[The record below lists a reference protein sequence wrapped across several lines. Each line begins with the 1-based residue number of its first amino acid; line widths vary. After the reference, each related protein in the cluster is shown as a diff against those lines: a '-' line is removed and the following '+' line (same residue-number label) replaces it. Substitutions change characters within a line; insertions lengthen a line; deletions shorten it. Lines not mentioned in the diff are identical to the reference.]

1 MDKSGQVFLIA
12 AVILALALFSVS
24 VVYNSI
30 SVSPP
35 LVEYRR
41 LSENYLIEYPK
52 VVNFARFYDADEA
65 SAISGFN
72 NVFLGFARQKEPN
85 FGVFYTFKDSRG
97 NINIVN
103 TLNKK
108 VLHIEVVDGNRDVR
122 LGFDLVSSNTG
133 TSGSICVDG
142 VGCNSVNSDV
152 SDYGG
157 RYSNVQGIS
166 NIQDG
171 DKLRVTDTTTRNSAE
186 FDISSFTSTVLTRS
200 DNEHSER
207 KSLDERGSDATVI
220 EVSIQEYD

>member
-1 MDKSGQVFLIA
+1 MNKRGQVFLIA

-97 NINIVN
+97 NVNIVN

-108 VLHIEVVDGNRDVR
+108 VLHIEVVDPRSSEDLSFVIFPEGIEQRDNHVC
-122 LGFDLVSSNTG
+122 
-133 TSGSICVDG
+133 IEG
-142 VGCNSVNSDV
+142 VCNSVSVDI

-157 RYSNVQGIS
+157 RYSNEQQLSDIGENAKLVISEEGIP
-166 NIQDG
+166 
-171 DKLRVTDTTTRNSAE
+171 
-186 FDISSFTSTVLTRS
+186 SSYIVDLSKFVSTVITS
-200 DNEHSER
+200 SELETTPVTEGFKPDSVR
-207 KSLDERGSDATVI
+207 
-220 EVSIQEYD
+220 EVKILNYE

>member
-1 MDKSGQVFLIA
+1 MNKRGQVFLIA

-24 VVYNSI
+24 VTYNSI

-35 LVEYRR
+35 LTEYRK
-41 LSENYLIEYPK
+41 LSDNYLTEYPK
-52 VVNFARFYDADEA
+52 VVNFARFYNANEADAVSD
-65 SAISGFN
+65 FN
-72 NVFLGFARQKEPN
+72 SVFLGFARQKEPN

-122 LGFDLVSSNTG
+122 LGFDLVSSNTR

-142 VGCNSVNSDV
+142 VGCNNVPV
-152 SDYGG
+152 STADFGG
-157 RYSNVQGIS
+157 TYSNVQEIS

-171 DKLRVTDTTTRNSAE
+171 DILRVTDTTTRNSAE

-200 DNEHSER
+200 DGEYLER
-207 KSLDERGSDATVI
+207 QQINERGANAAVI

>member
-72 NVFLGFARQKEPN
+72 KVFLGFARQKEPN

-108 VLHIEVVDGNRDVR
+108 VLHIEVVNGNRDVR
-122 LGFDLVSSNTG
+122 LGFDLVSSNTE

-142 VGCNSVNSDV
+142 VGCNSVAVPTSDF
-152 SDYGG
+152 GG
-157 RYSNVQGIS
+157 TYSNVQEIP

-171 DKLRVTDTTTRNSAE
+171 DKLKVTDVETQYSIYFE
-186 FDISSFTSTVLTRS
+186 DI
-200 DNEHSER
+200 
-207 KSLDERGSDATVI
+207 
-220 EVSIQEYD
+220 

>member
-35 LVEYRR
+35 LIEYRK

-85 FGVFYTFKDSRG
+85 FGVF
-97 NINIVN
+97 N

-108 VLHIEVVDGNRDVR
+108 VLHIEVVDPRSSEDLSFVIFPEGIEQRDNHVC
-122 LGFDLVSSNTG
+122 
-133 TSGSICVDG
+133 IEG
-142 VGCNSVNSDV
+142 VCNSVSVDI

-157 RYSNVQGIS
+157 RYSNEQQLSDIGENAKLVISEEGIP
-166 NIQDG
+166 
-171 DKLRVTDTTTRNSAE
+171 
-186 FDISSFTSTVLTRS
+186 SSYIVDLSKF
-200 DNEHSER
+200 
-207 KSLDERGSDATVI
+207 
-220 EVSIQEYD
+220 